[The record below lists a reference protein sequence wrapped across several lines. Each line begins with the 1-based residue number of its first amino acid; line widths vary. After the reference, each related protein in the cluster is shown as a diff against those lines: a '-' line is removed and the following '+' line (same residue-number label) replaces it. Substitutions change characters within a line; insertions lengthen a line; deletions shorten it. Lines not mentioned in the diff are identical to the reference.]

1 MVPLF
6 MTLLSIPMRLASGT
20 SLIAVCIL
28 SVPGTIEQAFLGN
41 IHFLLGIAMAA
52 GSIPGAF
59 VGASMV
65 KKVPERTL
73 RFVFAGFLLVMALV
87 LVANELGLIG

>member
-1 MVPLF
+1 
-6 MTLLSIPMRLASGT
+6 
-20 SLIAVCIL
+20 
-28 SVPGTIEQAFLGN
+28 
-41 IHFLLGIAMAA
+41 
-52 GSIPGAF
+52 
-59 VGASMV
+59 MV

>member
-1 MVPLF
+1 
-6 MTLLSIPMRLASGT
+6 
-20 SLIAVCIL
+20 
-28 SVPGTIEQAFLGN
+28 
-41 IHFLLGIAMAA
+41 MAA